1 MTGCEWSALQVLQ
14 DVPLVNSSDSALT
27 ATATLTGKGYSGPR
41 ELTVPAKGTGAYQL
55 SFCPPGS
62 GTFSGTLELFIAATG
77 ERNVY
82 TLLGK
87 GSEPLAEGHIVV
99 ECQVWKHKLLH
110 VCTYNS
116 ALLETIMLH
125 NLSYTASLGW
135 VQEFNSQA
143 VSECP
148 ALCKTPC

>member
-1 MTGCEWSALQVLQ
+1 VLQVLQ

-55 SFCPPGS
+55 SFCPPGC
-62 GTFSGTLELFIAATG
+62 GTFSGTLELFVAATG

-87 GSEPLAEGHIVV
+87 GSEPLAEGHILV
-99 ECQVWKHKLLH
+99 ECQV
-110 VCTYNS
+110 
-116 ALLETIMLH
+116 
-125 NLSYTASLGW
+125 
-135 VQEFNSQA
+135 
-143 VSECP
+143 
-148 ALCKTPC
+148 